1 MDNSSPL
8 PADPLRVEAGTVR
21 LLKRSDRSVLA
32 PASRQ
37 AGVKQVSSRCYLWAR
52 MAGFDLRQ
60 IKVSNDSP
68 MQTPPH
74 FEKGTCQ

>member
-1 MDNSSPL
+1 MDNPSPL
-8 PADPLRVEAGTVR
+8 PADPLRVEAGTGR

-60 IKVSNDSP
+60 IKVSNGRTMQSP
-68 MQTPPH
+68 PKL
-74 FEKGTCQ
+74 EKGTCQ